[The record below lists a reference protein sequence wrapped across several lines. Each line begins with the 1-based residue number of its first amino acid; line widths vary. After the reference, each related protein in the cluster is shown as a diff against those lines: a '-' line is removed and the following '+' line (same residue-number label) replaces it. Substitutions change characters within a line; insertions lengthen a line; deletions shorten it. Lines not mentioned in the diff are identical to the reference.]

1 MGNQYNIIKCG
12 HDSPAKC
19 SGQNSCLRLKNKNK
33 NKNKQKTAHTQ
44 VLVPIYKTEIT

>member
-19 SGQNSCLRLKNKNK
+19 SGQNSCLRLKKKTNKNK
-33 NKNKQKTAHTQ
+33 KQHTHKYWSPSIK
-44 VLVPIYKTEIT
+44 LR

>member
-19 SGQNSCLRLKNKNK
+19 SGQKSCLRLKKK
-33 NKNKQKTAHTQ
+33 KKKNKQKTENTQ
-44 VLVPIYKTEIT
+44 VLVPIYKTERT

>member
-19 SGQNSCLRLKNKNK
+19 SGQNSCLRLKKKQTKTKNS
-33 NKNKQKTAHTQ
+33 THTSTGPH
-44 VLVPIYKTEIT
+44 L